1 MDYITRKPRPIK
13 RRNKRTP
20 LSQEVRNMYKILTV
34 TLIILGLATTGTYLY
49 LNGLKPAKGY
59 TLKQLQ
65 LEYEDLQSEQRQLE
79 HQVIDAQS
87 FITIEEEVPDEMAE
101 SEDDDFT
108 FVDESSYAQ
117 SY

>member
-1 MDYITRKPRPIK
+1 MDYQTRKPRPIK
-13 RRNKRTP
+13 RRKRRTP
-20 LSQEVRNMYKILTV
+20 LSQEVRSMYKILTV

-87 FITIEEEVPDEMAE
+87 FITIEEEIPTEMEE
-101 SEDDDFT
+101 SEDDDFS

-117 SY
+117 NY